1 MPKLRLF
8 TARGMAIVGPMP
20 SPLSDRVIV
29 VTGAARGIGQAI
41 AQAVLERGGK
51 LVALDL
57 HWDEADPFHRE
68 LNAHPRALPLSCDIL
83 SESQVAAAL
92 EATLRRFG
100 APEVLVN
107 NAAMR
112 QRDFFPADGA
122 CSVLE
127 VTDTQWERMFA
138 VNVVG
143 QMRVTRAFIR
153 PMIERKRG
161 HVINVSAKGGV
172 NYAFDG
178 ERWSMGPH
186 LRLNQPYDASKA
198 AFSNLSF
205 YLAEEMREHGVA
217 VNVVFP
223 GAIRSTGV
231 DEMEAGRR
239 KLGIEMQLGEP
250 QEVVPLVMHL
260 ASQQDAAITGCAYSS
275 VGWNQKRAT
284 AASRPAMA

>member
-1 MPKLRLF
+1 
-8 TARGMAIVGPMP
+8 MAIVDPMQATI
-20 SPLSDRVIV
+20 SNRVIV
-29 VTGAARGIGQAI
+29 LTGAARGIGQAI
-41 AQAVLERGGK
+41 AQAVLEQGGK

-57 HWDEADPFHRE
+57 RWDEDDAFYRE
-68 LNAHPRALPLSCDIL
+68 LKAHPDALPLSCDIL
-83 SESQVAAAL
+83 SEPQIGQAL
-92 EATLRRFG
+92 AATLQKFG
-100 APEVLVN
+100 PPDVLIN

-112 QRDFFPADGA
+112 QRDYFPEDGA
-122 CSVLE
+122 CAVLD
-127 VTDTQWERMFA
+127 VTDPQWERMFA

-143 QMRVTRAFIR
+143 QMRITRAFIA

-161 HVINVSAKGGV
+161 HIINISAKGGV

-231 DEMEAGRR
+231 DAMEEGRK
-239 KLGIEMQLGEP
+239 KLGIQMNLAEP
-250 QEVVPLVMHL
+250 EQVVPVVMHL
-260 ASQQDAAITGCAYSS
+260 ASQAGTAITGCAYSS
-275 VGWNQKRAT
+275 VMWNQQHAAAT
-284 AASRPAMA
+284 ADAPAA

>member
-1 MPKLRLF
+1 
-8 TARGMAIVGPMP
+8 MP
-20 SPLSDRVIV
+20 SILTDHVIV

-41 AQAVLERGGK
+41 AQAVLEHDGK

-57 HWDEADPFHRE
+57 RWDEADPYYRE
-68 LNAHPRALPLSCDIL
+68 LNAHPSALALSCDIL
-83 SESQVAAAL
+83 SEPQVGAAL
-92 EATLRRFG
+92 RATLQRFG
-100 APEVLVN
+100 APTVLIN

-122 CSVLE
+122 CTVLD
-127 VTDTQWERMFA
+127 VTDAQWERMFA

-143 QMRVTRAFIR
+143 QMRITRAFVR
-153 PMIERKRG
+153 PMMERKRG
-161 HVINVSAKGGV
+161 HIINVSAKGGV
-172 NYAFDG
+172 NYPFDG

-231 DEMEAGRR
+231 DQMEEGRR
-239 KLGIEMQLGEP
+239 KLGLHMKLGEP
-250 QEVVPLVMHL
+250 SEVVPLVLHL
-260 ASQQDAAITGCAYSS
+260 ASQQGAVITGCAYSS
-275 VGWNQKRAT
+275 VAWNQKHAPASVQAQ
-284 AASRPAMA
+284 AA

>member
-1 MPKLRLF
+1 
-8 TARGMAIVGPMP
+8 MP
-20 SPLSDRVIV
+20 SLLSDQVIV

-41 AQAVLERGGK
+41 AQAVLEQGGK

-57 HWDEADPFHRE
+57 RWDESDPYYRA
-68 LNAHPRALPLSCDIL
+68 LNADPRALPLSCDIL

-92 EATLRRFG
+92 SATLQRFG
-100 APEVLVN
+100 APTVLIN

-122 CSVLE
+122 CAVLD
-127 VTDTQWERMFA
+127 VTDAQWERMFA

-143 QMRVTRAFIR
+143 QMRITRAFVR

-161 HVINVSAKGGV
+161 HIINVSAKGGV
-172 NYAFDG
+172 GYVHDG
-178 ERWSMGPH
+178 ERWAMGPH

-205 YLAEEMREHGVA
+205 YLAEELREHGVA

-231 DEMEAGRR
+231 DQMEEGRR
-239 KLGIEMQLGEP
+239 KLGLQLKLAEP
-250 QEVVPLVMHL
+250 SEVVPLILHL
-260 ASQQDAAITGCAYSS
+260 ASQQGTAITGCAYSS
-275 VGWNQKRAT
+275 VAWNQKHAP
-284 AASRPAMA
+284 ASIQAQVA